1 MGFDDNR
8 VASAAGAFE
17 RRLIV
22 MGWGQL
28 LGHDLVRSSLGQ
40 SLQRLFHGPIAAM
53 GILKEVKV
61 VDTSDCIVFLVQDGQ
76 QVFPEV
82 A

>member
-1 MGFDDNR
+1 MDKFRIWITFDN
-8 VASAAGAFE
+8 
-17 RRLIV
+17 
-22 MGWGQL
+22 GQVHL
-28 LGHDLVRSSLGQ
+28 DTDWCGQEELGQ